1 MYTKNKFSETAYS
14 LEHSC
19 KCTTKIYITKAKAE
33 VGGTQKQFQC
43 SGSKK
48 TPETSTVYSNVL

>member
-19 KCTTKIYITKAKAE
+19 KCTTKIYIAKAKAE

-48 TPETSTVYSNVL
+48 TPETRTVYSNVL

>member
-1 MYTKNKFSETAYS
+1 MYTKNKLSETAYS
-14 LEHSC
+14 LTPSC

-43 SGSKK
+43 SGWKK
-48 TPETSTVYSNVL
+48 KPETRTVYSNVL

>member
-14 LEHSC
+14 LERSC
-19 KCTTKIYITKAKAE
+19 KCTTKAQAE

-48 TPETSTVYSNVL
+48 TPETRNVYSNVL